1 MGWFSSNKTES
12 TTSTTS
18 ASTTASGFTDQQ
30 KADQAALST
39 KVFAR
44 ARGGYSR
51 PDKST
56 EDYR

>member
-1 MGWFSSNKTES
+1 MGWFSSNKTE
-12 TTSTTS
+12 STTS

-39 KVFAR
+39 RVFSR
-44 ARGGYSR
+44 AQGGYSR